1 MQAQNTQ
8 KVTKIGF
15 TSILVL
21 LSILIF
27 FSIYRLQL
35 DHIHLNKMA
44 KSNDALKHLITMRD
58 AAAQRAL
65 ILYRMSAMDDPFKRD
80 DLYLQFKTQAENF
93 IKARSLLQKADT
105 NAHYKKQ
112 YKDILPLMHQASD
125 MHQKTIELLLSE
137 KNNQAT
143 TLLQNDLHAIQ
154 NKVNKE
160 LSFILNT
167 LRERMDAEITLASN
181 ENLHAETL
189 ITIIGIVILILGAI
203 IALYVLRH
211 TRIFENAIIKQKKI
225 AEEASQSKT
234 SYLSNMSHEI
244 RTPLT
249 AIIGFSENLVSNEIS
264 QKERLKAGYTIIRN
278 GKHLLQLINDI
289 LDISK
294 IEAGQLEVENIEV
307 SPLYI
312 IDEVSSLIN
321 NQAKHKE
328 LEFRVNYQFP
338 LPANIHSDPVRLKQI
353 IINLCGNAIKFTEQ
367 GSINIDISYAEAT
380 NKLIFIIRDTGIGM
394 SEQACKKIF
403 APFAQAKTDTN
414 RKFGGTGLG
423 LTISKQLAEAM
434 NGHLSCTSEVD
445 TGSQFILELQ
455 LEDNNLQFINEYASD
470 ATQTPIAAPNAI
482 PQLEGKI
489 LLAEDSYD
497 NQELIQMY
505 IEKTGADLTIVENG
519 EQAVEQGLAN
529 NFQLILMDT
538 QMPVMDGISAIELL
552 RASGYTRAIV
562 SLTANAMQ
570 TDKDKCFNAGADDYL
585 AKPIDIE
592 EFYRVLKQNLKQ
604 SNKEKAHDLSDKMQ
618 TTMKKLSAKFLFTLP
633 EKLQAITN
641 AYDEKD
647 WDKLD
652 AASHKLKGLGGSFG
666 YPEITAISKIIN
678 DSIRSKDY
686 LNIDK
691 PMTDLINLCDQILKQ
706 SAA

>member
-21 LSILIF
+21 LSILIV
-27 FSIYRLQL
+27 FSIFRLQL
-35 DHIHLNKMA
+35 DHAHLNKMA
-44 KSNDALKHLITMRD
+44 ISNSALKHLITMRD
-58 AAAQRAL
+58 ATAQRAL

-80 DLYLQFKTQAENF
+80 DLYLQFKAQAETF
-93 IKARSLLQKADT
+93 IKARSELQKGKT
-105 NAHYKKQ
+105 NTQ
-112 YKDILPLMHQASD
+112 YKNQYKAILPLMHQASD
-125 MHQKTIELLLSE
+125 MHQETIQLLLSE
-137 KNNQAT
+137 KNNQANK
-143 TLLQNDLHAIQ
+143 LLQNDLHTIQ

-167 LRERMDAEITLASN
+167 LREKMDAEIIHASN
-181 ENLHAETL
+181 ENQYAETL
-189 ITIIGIVILILGAI
+189 IAIIGITILILGTI

-211 TRIFENAIIKQKKI
+211 TRTFEAAIVKQKRI
-225 AEEASQSKT
+225 AEEANQSKT

-249 AIIGFSENLVSNEIS
+249 AIIGFSENVISDEIS
-264 QKERLKAGYTIIRN
+264 DKERLKAGNTIIRN

-294 IEAGQLEVENIEV
+294 IEAGQLEVESIET
-307 SPLYI
+307 SPLHI
-312 IDEVSSLIN
+312 IDEVSSLIDK
-321 NQAKHKE
+321 QAKDKNLH
-328 LEFRVNYQFP
+328 FNINYRFP
-338 LPANIHSDPVRLKQI
+338 LPAYIHSDPVRLKQI
-353 IINLCGNAIKFTEQ
+353 IINLCGNAIKFTDQ
-367 GSINIDISYAEAT
+367 GSINIDIYYVEAT
-380 NKLIFIIRDTGIGM
+380 NNLTFIIRDTGIGM

-403 APFAQAKTDTN
+403 APFAQAEANTT

-423 LTISKQLAEAM
+423 LTISKQLSEAM
-434 NGHLSCTSEVD
+434 NGHLSCTSEIGK
-445 TGSQFILELQ
+445 GSQFILELQ
-455 LEDNNLQFINEYASD
+455 LDDNNLQFINGYSPD
-470 ATQTPIAAPNAI
+470 VNQTGIKDMNTV

-489 LLAEDSYD
+489 LLAEDSSD

-570 TDKDKCFNAGADDYL
+570 ADKDLCFKAGADDYL
-585 AKPIDIE
+585 AKPIDLV

-604 SNKEKAHDLSDKMQ
+604 SKEAKANDLSDKMQ
-618 TTMKKLSAKFLFTLP
+618 TTLKKLSAKFLLTLP
-633 EKLQAITN
+633 DKLYAITN
-641 AYDEKD
+641 AYDNKN
-647 WDKLD
+647 WDQLD

-666 YPEITAISKIIN
+666 YPEITTISKRIN
-678 DSIRSKDY
+678 DSTRSKDY
-686 LNIDK
+686 LNLDNPINE
-691 PMTDLINLCDQILKQ
+691 LINLCDKILKQ
-706 SAA
+706 DAA